1 MPPKAVPPPALTVG
15 TIASRS
21 LAEKL
26 QSAPSA
32 AVLLSS
38 LPAASSLSTLL
49 TGYDLP
55 ETSSMLEFIGLL
67 NCKTL
72 KVHELTSEALKKQ
85 LTSSIEQSSDV
96 KTMTFLLQKSFPY
109 RNMSQNLLRI
119 FLTVLNRLYDLNK
132 VPDPIYG
139 ALVKDTTIRPR
150 LDRHIRLELL
160 LRFPTYATEILTPLK
175 SLSKPSELY
184 TRLSDILMSTGEDKS
199 LSRSTYLIL
208 NHLIDGTW
216 KAICSRSLVRKIIN
230 TVVAPHSA
238 AKWSGSIV
246 TRGTVNRVFKAL
258 RDYDGKGGSETAWS
272 IVKPYTGAIAST
284 FTTCPSASLRKL
296 LSTMKSLDKLK
307 TFQSDPSKVVKDY
320 ATVIGRQ
327 NIKWYDI
334 VRTEK
339 LEDFESDM
347 LKVYDNCIKYN
358 VKGPYVE
365 FAIEQKMIFEVKLE
379 KVKNSLMAT
388 TPDSETLKEQTYVL
402 NCSRY
407 YLSNFL
413 TTYALSA
420 WSSIENLMQTVTKS
434 TRNEVDYEF
443 KEMHLLN
450 FILSGEAEINYN
462 LQKEF
467 NEEICKI
474 VLYGLTLKNVLC
486 GSMRSLGLK
495 GIGELNLKEEV
506 LRNNKESVECWL
518 TLMILDMTKDV
529 ASVSVWSGIISQ
541 IRSVIGSFSW
551 SNFSERILVNGES
564 TKYGLINGP
573 SLRDSQSRKIIDEI
587 YNCKRETGFNVLA
600 KRVKKGNGVLA
611 YKEKL
616 EEVRRLCKG
625 GECSEK
631 EKECLR
637 FVAGKV
643 EKKGREWIKKE
654 CGEFVKGIL

>member
-506 LRNNKESVECWL
+506 RAA
-518 TLMILDMTKDV
+518 TRG
-529 ASVSVWSGIISQ
+529 A
-541 IRSVIGSFSW
+541 R
-551 SNFSERILVNGES
+551 SERLQRQAKRQVKYHALLLVNRECVVYHLILTHQCSSQRS
-564 TKYGLINGP
+564 T
-573 SLRDSQSRKIIDEI
+573 
-587 YNCKRETGFNVLA
+587 
-600 KRVKKGNGVLA
+600 
-611 YKEKL
+611 
-616 EEVRRLCKG
+616 
-625 GECSEK
+625 
-631 EKECLR
+631 
-637 FVAGKV
+637 
-643 EKKGREWIKKE
+643 
-654 CGEFVKGIL
+654 